1 MAGDDATNLI
11 WALVMLVVV
20 GSALAARR
28 IGFAQA
34 WKMALAWVAI
44 FGLVFIVML
53 FRHDLG
59 AVAGKLRAA
68 IDPEAGVV
76 HGEALHIPMSD
87 DGHFWVGGRVDGAE
101 VRFLIDSGATTTAL
115 STGAARE
122 AGMRLD
128 GNGFGAMIT
137 TANGSI
143 MASRVRIGRLE
154 VGGIVREDLAAISA
168 PEFGE
173 MNVLGMNFLSTLS
186 GWGVEGRTLILK
198 P

>member
-1 MAGDDATNLI
+1 
-11 WALVMLVVV
+11 
-20 GSALAARR
+20 
-28 IGFAQA
+28 
-34 WKMALAWVAI
+34 
-44 FGLVFIVML
+44 ML

-59 AVAGKLRAA
+59 SVAGKLRAA

-87 DGHFWVGGRVDGAE
+87 DGHFWVRGRVDGAE

-186 GWGVEGRTLILK
+186 GWGVEGRTLVLK